1 MWAHEWGAALFSGI
15 AWALL
20 ILIPIIV
27 LAANT
32 YYYEDGAPST
42 TQSTTG
48 PRRITI
54 EDIRPHVDGLLERV
68 NEARTLAD
76 LVFRCRRPELSLVGF
91 LCIWSFAGES
101 YSYRIESSNRP
112 FFPDATPDSS

>member
-20 ILIPIIV
+20 IIIPIIV
-27 LAANT
+27 LATNT
-32 YYYEDGAPST
+32 YYYEDSTQSITQGTTQGT

-68 NEARTLAD
+68 NEARTIAD

-101 YSYRIESSNRP
+101 YSYRIES
-112 FFPDATPDSS
+112 